1 MLDWFNN
8 FISIHEID
16 EEGAHLQIK
25 QKIMSVKKKLT
36 STKLEQQPITINL
49 HDIFFFF
56 FLFNQTR
63 EEIDYAKP
71 CLSCDQHVHSTNLLL
86 RKHVRSQICDNC
98 NSELVSVRCVNDNLI
113 LCQEC
118 DWDVHGTY
126 FMVVPQL
133 LIWLPYGVSGAVD

>member
-1 MLDWFNN
+1 MLYWFNT
-8 FISIHEID
+8 FVSIHEID

-25 QKIMSVKKKLT
+25 EDNV
-36 STKLEQQPITINL
+36 
-49 HDIFFFF
+49 
-56 FLFNQTR
+56 R

-98 NSELVSVRCVNDNLI
+98 TSELVSVRCVNDNLI

-126 FMVVPQL
+126 FMAVPQL
-133 LIWLPYGVSGAVD
+133 LIWLPYGVSGRLIEN

>member
-1 MLDWFNN
+1 
-8 FISIHEID
+8 
-16 EEGAHLQIK
+16 
-25 QKIMSVKKKLT
+25 MSEL
-36 STKLEQQPITINL
+36 NW
-49 HDIFFFF
+49 
-56 FLFNQTR
+56 

-98 NSELVSVRCVNDNLI
+98 TSELVSVRCVNDNLI

-126 FMVVPQL
+126 FMAVPQL

>member
-8 FISIHEID
+8 FVSIHEID
-16 EEGAHLQIK
+16 EGGAHLQIK
-25 QKIMSVKKKLT
+25 QKIMS
-36 STKLEQQPITINL
+36 
-49 HDIFFFF
+49 D
-56 FLFNQTR
+56 
-63 EEIDYAKP
+63 EEKAFEYQIIDYAKP
-71 CLSCDQHVHSTNLLL
+71 CLLSDQHVHSTNLLS

-98 NSELVSVRCVNDNLI
+98 TSELVSVRCVNDNLI

-133 LIWLPYGVSGAVD
+133 LIWLPYGVLIRKRRSWDR